1 MKTAVIGGANVDVS
15 ARPEADFRLRD
26 SNPGLVS
33 VAFGGVARNIAHDL
47 CLMGAATSFVTVFGD
62 DFFGQNLMADCRKIG
77 MDLSLSEQIANC
89 RSNFYVC
96 LNDDSGDMLSA
107 VADTAS
113 MAHITPEFLAK
124 RIDQINAHDLVV
136 IDTNLDEAALIY
148 LLDNVRIPLFVDAV
162 STAKALRLKRA
173 MEQSRGKHISLL
185 KLNRLE
191 AEAMTETTEFSALA
205 ERLHA
210 LGAEKIC
217 ITLGG
222 DGVLCSDGKKQEILP
237 AISTKIVNTTGAGD
251 AFLAGVAF
259 GCLKKCDLFD
269 AAKIGLDAAHQTLQ
283 YENAVNEKLTMT
295 IDYDR

>member
-1 MKTAVIGGANVDVS
+1 MKIAVIGGANVDVS

-33 VAFGGVARNIAHDL
+33 VAFGGVARNIAHNL
-47 CLMGAATSFVTVFGD
+47 CLMNAATSFVTVFGD
-62 DFFGQNLMADCRKIG
+62 DFFGKNLMADCRAIG
-77 MDLSLSEQIANC
+77 MDLSLSEQTKNC

-136 IDTNLDEAALIY
+136 IDTNLNESALIY
-148 LLDNVRIPLFVDAV
+148 LLDNVRVPLFVDAV
-162 STAKALRLKRA
+162 STAKTLRLKRA
-173 MEQSRGKHISLL
+173 VEQSVRKHISLL

-191 AEAMTETTEFSALA
+191 AETMAETTDFSALA

-222 DGVLCSDGKKQEILP
+222 DGVLCSDGAQQKILP
-237 AISTKIVNTTGAGD
+237 AIPTKIVNTTGAGD
-251 AFLAGVAF
+251 AFLAGVTF
-259 GCLKKCDLFD
+259 GFAKKYDFFD
-269 AAKIGLDAAHQTLQ
+269 AVNIGLEAAHQTLQ
-283 YENAVNEKLTMT
+283 CESAVNENLT
-295 IDYDR
+295 IDFDYR

>member
-1 MKTAVIGGANVDVS
+1 MKTTVIGGANVDVS

-33 VAFGGVARNIAHDL
+33 VAFGGVARNIAHNL

-136 IDTNLDEAALIY
+136 IDTNLEEAALIY
-148 LLDNVRIPLFVDAV
+148 LLDNVRVPLFIDAV
-162 STAKALRLKRA
+162 STAKTLRLKRA
-173 MEQSRGKHISLL
+173 MEQSRRKHISLL

-191 AEAMTETTEFSALA
+191 AEAMTETTEFSELA
-205 ERLHA
+205 GRLHV

-222 DGVLCSDGKKQEILP
+222 DGVLCSDGKKQKILP
-237 AISTKIVNTTGAGD
+237 AIPTKIVNTTGAGD

-259 GCLKKCDLFD
+259 GFLKKCDFFD

-283 YENAVNEKLTMT
+283 CENAVNEKLTMT
-295 IDYDR
+295 IDYD